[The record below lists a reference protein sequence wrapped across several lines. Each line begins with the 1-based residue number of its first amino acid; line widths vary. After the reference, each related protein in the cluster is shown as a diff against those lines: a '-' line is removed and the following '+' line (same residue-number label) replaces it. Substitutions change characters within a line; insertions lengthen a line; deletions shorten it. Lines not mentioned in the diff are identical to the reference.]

1 MNWNRTMSKPRTPG
15 RVIPLDEKQTAGRPR
30 KEPPPDAAEVIRQAC
45 ATGANKIGVC
55 MALGCSADVLD
66 RWLDEDATLKE
77 AFAHGR
83 EKERTTLHNVLYES
97 AISGNGKDSLI
108 AAMFLLKSRHGYQE
122 GQQESQANRVSV
134 TFNIPA
140 ATPLNQFMVI
150 DNEPNHRAE
159 PVPAKFVSRA

>member
-1 MNWNRTMSKPRTPG
+1 MTKPKTPG
-15 RVIPLDEKQTAGRPR
+15 RVVPVEEKQTAGRPR
-30 KEPPPDAAEVIRQAC
+30 KEPPADAAEVIRQAC
-45 ATGANKIGVC
+45 ATGANKMGVA
-55 MALGCSADVLD
+55 MALGTNGDVLA
-66 RWLDEDATLKE
+66 RWLDEHADLKE
-77 AFAHGR
+77 AFAQGR
-83 EKERTTLHNVLYES
+83 ETERKTLHNVLYD
-97 AISGNGKDSLI
+97 AATTGTGKESLI

-159 PVPAKFVSRA
+159 RVSAKSISRA